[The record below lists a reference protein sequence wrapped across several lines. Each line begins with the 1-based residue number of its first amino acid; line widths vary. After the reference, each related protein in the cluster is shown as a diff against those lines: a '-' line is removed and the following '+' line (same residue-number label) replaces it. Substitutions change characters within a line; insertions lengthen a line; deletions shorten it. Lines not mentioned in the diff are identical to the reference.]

1 MITTSGLTKRYSRTT
16 ALRDLT
22 VTIPE
27 GGITA
32 LMGPN
37 GAGKSTLLKMCIGF
51 ERPTAGR
58 LEVLGIDPTRQRDRA
73 VGAIGYVPQSPSLY
87 RDISVEDHLQL
98 ALALRPGFDVP
109 HARQR
114 LQVLEIPLR
123 AKPRELSGGQQAQIS
138 LALALGTRATLLL
151 LDEPLANLDPLARR
165 EFLRVVTE
173 AVATGDVSALLSS
186 HALSEIEF
194 VADRLLVLGE
204 GQVLFHDTVAASLSA
219 HRVTDDSLDGG
230 REALIGRFPGAR
242 NEMHSLVRSS
252 DPSVGRA
259 PSLEE
264 VILGYLVAAR
274 AGSPAAR
281 AAGSEVPA

>member
-1 MITTSGLTKRYSRTT
+1 MITTSGLTKRYKRTT

-32 LMGPN
+32 VMGPN

-58 LEVLGIDPTRQRDRA
+58 LEVLGIDPTRHRDRA
-73 VGAIGYVPQSPSLY
+73 VAAIGYVPQTPSLY
-87 RDISVEDHLQL
+87 REITAEDHLQL

-114 LQVLEIPLR
+114 LQALDVPLT
-123 AKPRELSGGQQAQIS
+123 AKPNELSGGQQAQIS
-138 LALALGTRATLLL
+138 LAMALGTHARLLL

-165 EFLRVVTE
+165 EFLRVVTD
-173 AVATGDVSALLSS
+173 AVATGDVSAVLSS
-186 HALSEIEF
+186 HAISEIEF

-204 GQVLFHDTVAASLSA
+204 GKILFYDTVAASIAA
-219 HRVTDDSLDGG
+219 HRVTDGPVDGG
-230 REALIGRFPGAR
+230 TSVLIGRFPGAR
-242 NEMHSLVRSS
+242 DAMHSLVRTGDS
-252 DPSVGRA
+252 SVGRA

-274 AGSPAAR
+274 SQAATLS
-281 AAGSEVPA
+281 ADPGVLS